1 MKVDIN
7 KDIIIYINNELLIRI
22 KYRNDRFF
30 KSRLIVILL
39 FRGFLFF
46 LIIKVIFLYNIVVLI

>member
-7 KDIIIYINNELLIRI
+7 KDIIIYIYNELLIRI

-46 LIIKVIFLYNIVVLI
+46 YNKSYIFI

>member
-7 KDIIIYINNELLIRI
+7 KDIIIYIYNELLIRI

>member
-7 KDIIIYINNELLIRI
+7 KDIIIYIYNELLIRI

-46 LIIKVIFLYNIVVLI
+46 L